1 MLPRPRWDCRPLLAD
16 PEDLTVV
23 FQPIVDLASAAV
35 AGYEALARFPGTAAP
50 DVWFAAAADAGLGA
64 ELEALAISRALA
76 ALPDLP
82 PNTFLTVNVSP
93 HLLGSAPVTEAFAGP
108 ATLRR
113 VVVEL
118 TEHTP
123 VDDLGALR
131 AQTAALRARGALIA
145 IDDAGSGYSG
155 LQQLAELRPQ
165 LVKLD
170 RSLVTGVDDDPVRY
184 ALAEMVGA
192 FAAPPT
198 LRRVVVELTGHTPVE
213 DLTALGG
220 QTAALRAR
228 GALIAVDAAGS
239 GCSGLQQLAELRPQ
253 LVTLD
258 RSLVAGVDTDPVRLA
273 LAEMVGAFAGRIDAS
288 LLAEGVETTGELAAL
303 ARLGVPLVQ
312 GWLLARPAPGFA
324 QLTPQVV
331 DMVRGQ
337 VARARL
343 AESVAGL
350 LRPVR
355 QHSADVA
362 DRTAPAPYV
371 LLDRTGTPTG
381 LVLADP
387 RTGQPYSAAV
397 SLQVPPS
404 AGVAE
409 TLQRALTR
417 PPAQRF
423 NPVLCTARNG
433 EVLGLLRVEDL
444 ASAVVTRG

>member
-1 MLPRPRWDCRPLLAD
+1 
-16 PEDLTVV
+16 
-23 FQPIVDLASAAV
+23 
-35 AGYEALARFPGTAAP
+35 
-50 DVWFAAAADAGLGA
+50 
-64 ELEALAISRALA
+64 
-76 ALPDLP
+76 
-82 PNTFLTVNVSP
+82 
-93 HLLGSAPVTEAFAGP
+93 
-108 ATLRR
+108 
-113 VVVEL
+113 
-118 TEHTP
+118 
-123 VDDLGALR
+123 
-131 AQTAALRARGALIA
+131 
-145 IDDAGSGYSG
+145 
-155 LQQLAELRPQ
+155 
-165 LVKLD
+165 
-170 RSLVTGVDDDPVRY
+170 
-184 ALAEMVGA
+184 
-192 FAAPPT
+192 
-198 LRRVVVELTGHTPVE
+198 VVELTGHTPVE
-213 DLTALGG
+213 DLPALRE

-324 QLTPQVV
+324 PLTPQVV

-423 NPVLCTARNG
+423 DPVLCTARNG

-444 ASAVVTRG
+444 ASAAVV